1 MLRFRRIL
9 TLVLLS
15 VLCACSP
22 RDFLTRRLARD
33 LIAASSIFKV
43 RQQFF
48 LRIGVLSNKDF
59 NSPEYLVLQHR
70 GWIGGTAAPC
80 PLNVQPP
87 PCWDVVLTP
96 LGVDAFRDLIPR
108 QDSSKQYFSILTARR
123 EVVEVTGISKNG
135 NFADAQF
142 VWKWQPLNEV
152 GAALYDGGLR
162 YTSSVSF
169 QHFDDGW
176 RLLEGSG
183 SRSNQSLQDALKNS
197 EPER

>member
-22 RDFLTRRLARD
+22 RDFLTRRLAGD
-33 LIAASSIFKV
+33 LIAASNIFKV

-70 GWIGGTAAPC
+70 GWIGCTSAPC

-135 NFADAQF
+135 NFADVQF

-176 RLLEGSG
+176 RLLEGTG
-183 SRSNQSLQDALKNS
+183 TRSNQSLQDALKNS

>member
-22 RDFLTRRLARD
+22 RDFLTRRLAGD
-33 LIAASSIFKV
+33 LIAASNIFKV

-48 LRIGVLSNKDF
+48 LRIGVLSNKDY

-108 QDSSKQYFSILTARR
+108 QDSNKQYFSILTARR

-135 NFADAQF
+135 NFADVQF
-142 VWKWQPLNEV
+142 IWKWQPLNEV

-176 RLLEGSG
+176 RLLEGTGTS
-183 SRSNQSLQDALKNS
+183 SNQSLQDALKNS
-197 EPER
+197 EAER

>member
-9 TLVLLS
+9 TLVLLC

-22 RDFLTRRLARD
+22 RDFLTRRLAGD
-33 LIAASSIFKV
+33 LIAASNIFKV

-48 LRIGVLSNKDF
+48 LRIGVLSNKDY

-70 GWIGGTAAPC
+70 GWIGGTPAPC

-135 NFADAQF
+135 NFADVQF

-162 YTSSVSF
+162 YNSSVSF

-183 SRSNQSLQDALKNS
+183 TRTNQTLQDALKNS

>member
-22 RDFLTRRLARD
+22 RDFLTRRLAGD
-33 LIAASSIFKV
+33 LIAGSSIFKV

-48 LRIGVLSNKDF
+48 LRIGVLSNKDY

-135 NFADAQF
+135 NFADVQF

-176 RLLEGSG
+176 RLLEGTG
-183 SRSNQSLQDALKNS
+183 TRSNQSLQDALKNS

>member
-22 RDFLTRRLARD
+22 RDFLTRRLAGD
-33 LIAASSIFKV
+33 LIAASNIFKV

-48 LRIGVLSNKDF
+48 LRIGVLSNKDY

-108 QDSSKQYFSILTARR
+108 QDSNKQYFSILTARR

-135 NFADAQF
+135 NFADVQF

-176 RLLEGSG
+176 RLLEGTG
-183 SRSNQSLQDALKNS
+183 TRSNQSLQDALKNS

>member
-22 RDFLTRRLARD
+22 RDFLTRRLAGD
-33 LIAASSIFKV
+33 LIAASNIFKV

-48 LRIGVLSNKDF
+48 LRIGVLSNKDY
-59 NSPEYLVLQHR
+59 NSPEDLVLQHR

-108 QDSSKQYFSILTARR
+108 QDSNKQYFSILTARR

-135 NFADAQF
+135 NFADVQF

-176 RLLEGSG
+176 RLLEGTG
-183 SRSNQSLQDALKNS
+183 TRSNQSLQDALKNS

>member
-22 RDFLTRRLARD
+22 RDFLTRRLAGD
-33 LIAASSIFKV
+33 LIAASNIFKV

-48 LRIGVLSNKDF
+48 LRIGVLSNKDY

-80 PLNVQPP
+80 TLNVQPP

-108 QDSSKQYFSILTARR
+108 QDSNKQYFSILTARR

-135 NFADAQF
+135 NFADVQF

-176 RLLEGSG
+176 RLLEGTG
-183 SRSNQSLQDALKNS
+183 TRSNQSLQDALKNS

>member
-9 TLVLLS
+9 TLVFLS

-22 RDFLTRRLARD
+22 RDFLTRRLAGD
-33 LIAASSIFKV
+33 LIAASNIFKI

-70 GWIGGTAAPC
+70 GWVGGTSAPC

-108 QDSSKQYFSILTARR
+108 EESSKHYFTILTARR

-135 NFADAQF
+135 NFADVQF
-142 VWKWQPLNEV
+142 IWKWQPLNEV

-183 SRSNQSLQDALKNS
+183 TRTNQSLQDALKNS
-197 EPER
+197 DPER

>member
-22 RDFLTRRLARD
+22 RDFLTRRLAGD
-33 LIAASSIFKV
+33 LIAASNLFKV

-48 LRIGVLSNKDF
+48 LRIGVLSNKDY

-108 QDSSKQYFSILTARR
+108 QDSNKQYFSILTARR

-135 NFADAQF
+135 NFADVQF

-176 RLLEGSG
+176 RLLEGTG
-183 SRSNQSLQDALKNS
+183 TRSNQSLHDALKNS

>member
-22 RDFLTRRLARD
+22 RDFLTRRLAGD
-33 LIAASSIFKV
+33 LIAASNIFKV

-135 NFADAQF
+135 NFADVQF

-183 SRSNQSLQDALKNS
+183 TRSNQSLQDALKNS